1 MSRRQPTRM
10 SLEQTL
16 EQERRDILEALGE
29 GSTSLQFRANR
40 ASYSPSTRH
49 GSMQLDYSPAP
60 GTSLPPRH
68 GSIAGIGVGVTPPS
82 QPYSAAENTNTDHVH
97 GSSHRRVWT
106 GPTLSSPL
114 RLNSSAASTGSL
126 PLSAHEQQLHEGA
139 DDPETT
145 VAASSAPRKLFDGPD
160 RFKKA
165 VQVGRAA
172 AASPQPETMSSS
184 DQTKRAKM
192 PSSASSSLPPTTP
205 TASQPQTGREK
216 AGRRPKSAVMSGFD
230 LKVGLPSFARGRDS
244 SVRRSTS
251 RGSSLDSR
259 VSSRLARSMSPR
271 NRWLQ
276 SNPLSLATS
285 TLKSSNKLITDK
297 GKVIDMDSAYKH
309 LSDAALSKLPGSTKP
324 GSRRGSIDGGGSTT
338 SAGDERLEK
347 DMYDSENNPLS
358 ETSDEEEFDDES
370 SSSDGESI
378 RGRKVSIEVL
388 PPSEERPSTEGPS
401 TEGPS
406 TEKGDES
413 TAAEESTFYSL
424 FYSCLELS

>member
-29 GSTSLQFRANR
+29 GSTSLQFRANSR
-40 ASYSPSTRH
+40 ATSSHSPSTTRH

-82 QPYSAAENTNTDHVH
+82 SQPYSAEHTGFNH
-97 GSSHRRVWT
+97 GSLHRRSWN
-106 GPTLSSPL
+106 GPVMSSPL
-114 RLNSSAASTGSL
+114 RRSSLSLSAAD
-126 PLSAHEQQLHEGA
+126 HEQGEEGLQVGD
-139 DDPETT
+139 DDPATT
-145 VAASSAPRKLFDGPD
+145 TASAASSAPRRSLDGTD
-160 RFKKA
+160 RFRPLH
-165 VQVGRAA
+165 VGRTAA
-172 AASPQPETMSSS
+172 GAASSSPTMSS
-184 DQTKRAKM
+184 RAKTPGSV
-192 PSSASSSLPPTTP
+192 PSAPTP
-205 TASQPQTGREK
+205 TQAEK
-216 AGRRPKSAVMSGFD
+216 QERRPKSAMMSGFD
-230 LKVGLPSFARGRDS
+230 LKVGLPGFARGRDS

-259 VSSRLARSMSPR
+259 VPSSRLARSMSPR

-358 ETSDEEEFDDES
+358 ETSDEEEFDDDS

-378 RGRKVSIEVL
+378 RGRKASIEVL
-388 PPSEERPSTEGPS
+388 PPSEERSSEASSQGETKTGN
-401 TEGPS
+401 
-406 TEKGDES
+406 DN
-413 TAAEESTFYSL
+413 TAQQGMRFHIFL
-424 FYSCLELS
+424 FFLSIVFFLMWSAC